1 MMSDLRFL
9 AMPSQQAAAYR
20 QGAPDAYGLTPER
33 RISPGGYP
41 CRHCLG
47 VIAEGEAYLTLAYRP
62 FPTLQPYAETGPIF
76 LHADAC
82 PRYEASDVLPPMLE
96 SPDYIVRGYGADDRI
111 VYGSGGVV
119 PTEAIIARAQELL
132 ASPGI
137 AYLHVRSARNNCY
150 QCRIERGDTAVTDS
164 RRQA

>member
-1 MMSDLRFL
+1 MSALRLL
-9 AMPSQQAAAYR
+9 AMPSKQAESYR
-20 QGAPDAYGLTPER
+20 QGTPDAYGLTPER

-47 VIAEGEAYLTLAYRP
+47 NIAEGETYLTLAYRP
-62 FPTLQPYAETGPIF
+62 FVTLQPYAEKGPIF

-82 PRYEASDVLPPMLE
+82 PRYEARDVLPPMLS
-96 SPDYIVRGYGADDRI
+96 SPDYILRGYGTDDRI

-119 PTEAIIARAQELL
+119 PTSSIMVRAEELL

-150 QCRIERGDTAVTDS
+150 QCRIERTETAATDS

>member
-47 VIAEGEAYLTLAYRP
+47 DIAEGEAYLTLAYRP

-82 PRYEASDVLPPMLE
+82 PRYEVSDVLPPMLG
-96 SPDYIVRGYGADDRI
+96 SPDYIVRGYGTDDRI

-119 PTEAIIARAQELL
+119 PTEAIIARARALL
-132 ASPGI
+132 ANPAI
-137 AYLHVRSARNNCY
+137 AYVHVRSARNNCY
-150 QCRIERGDTAVTDS
+150 QCRIERSEDHERMNGS
-164 RRQA
+164 